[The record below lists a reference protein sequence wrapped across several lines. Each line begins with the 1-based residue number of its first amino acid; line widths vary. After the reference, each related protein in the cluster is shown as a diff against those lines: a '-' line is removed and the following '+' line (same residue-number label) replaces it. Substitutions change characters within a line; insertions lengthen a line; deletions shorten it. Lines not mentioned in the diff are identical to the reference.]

1 MPARDSDPRLPCQ
14 TTGALLALARAR
26 GLDAGAVAGDHG
38 FAPDAVGADSLD
50 VGIAA
55 RAELFDDIA
64 ARLGDPEAGV
74 SLATAVP
81 TGRYRA
87 PERLALRS
95 PDLRTAARFLMTR
108 GSEINPLTRFALAEQ
123 GSIAAL
129 YHEVGTGLSPG
140 RHVAEFVIAYV
151 VRLARLI
158 AGVEFPIRYAWFD
171 HAAPAT
177 AAKLAALLG
186 TTDLRFGAKGRGLC
200 FDASVLR
207 VQARPVDPSA
217 PAASGA
223 TAEVPVVARARAALA
238 NHDLPVDEA
247 AVATA
252 LKMSVRTLRRRLA
265 ADGTGY
271 RELREEAIVALARR
285 LLAETDAS
293 IEAIGKTLGYSY
305 AANFARSFRRATGMS
320 PAEWRNVVSRSH
332 VAAGRAQE
340 VRAADGELADGRGR
354 VGVAAVLAGRDR

>member
-1 MPARDSDPRLPCQ
+1 MAARDADPRLPCQ

-26 GLDAGAVAGDHG
+26 GLDAGAVANDHG
-38 FAPDAVGADSLD
+38 FSPTDVGADSVE

-87 PERLALRS
+87 PEQLALRS
-95 PDLRTAARFLMTR
+95 PDLRTAARVMMTR
-108 GSEINPLTRFALAEQ
+108 GGEINPLTRFALAEQ
-123 GSIAAL
+123 GAIAAL
-129 YHEVGTGLSPG
+129 IHEVGSGLSPG

-158 AGVEFPIRYAWFD
+158 ASVEFPVRYAWFD
-171 HAAPAT
+171 HPAPAAAPR
-177 AAKLAALLG
+177 LAALLG
-186 TTDLRFGAKGRGLC
+186 TTDLRFGARGRGVV

-207 VQARPVDPSA
+207 VRARPVDPAA
-217 PAASGA
+217 PVPGGP
-223 TAEVPVVARARAALA
+223 TIEVPVVARARAALA
-238 NHDLPVDEA
+238 NHDLPVAEDGLA
-247 AVATA
+247 GA
-252 LKMSVRTLRRRLA
+252 LRMSVRTLRRRLA

-271 RELREEAIVALARR
+271 RELREEAIVHHARR

-293 IEAIGKTLGYSY
+293 IEDIGRTLGYGY
-305 AANFARSFRRATGMS
+305 AANFARTFRRATGMS
-320 PAEWRNVVSRSH
+320 PAQWRAVVSKGD

-340 VRAADGELADGRGR
+340 VRAADRELADGRGR
-354 VGVAAVLAGRDR
+354 GGVAAVLAGRDR

>member
-1 MPARDSDPRLPCQ
+1 MSADPVLACQ
-14 TTGALLALARAR
+14 TTGAFLAHAGHR
-26 GLDAGAVAGDHG
+26 GVDAGAVADDHG
-38 FAPDAVGADSLD
+38 LDPHAVGADSLE

-55 RAELFDDIA
+55 RAELFADVA

-74 SLATAVP
+74 SLAAAMP

-87 PERLALRS
+87 PEQLALGA
-95 PDLRTAARFLMTR
+95 PDLRTAARFLITR
-108 GSEINPLTRFALAEQ
+108 GTEINPLTRFALAEQ
-123 GSIAAL
+123 GAIAAL
-129 YHEVGTGLSPG
+129 YHEVGSGLSPG

-151 VRLARLI
+151 VRMARVI

-171 HAAPAT
+171 HAAPAS
-177 AAKLAALLG
+177 APRLAAFLG
-186 TTDLRFGAKGRGLC
+186 TTDLRFGARGRGVC

-207 VQARPVDPSA
+207 VQARPHDPAA
-217 PAASGA
+217 PAPDG
-223 TAEVPVVARARAALA
+223 TANDVPVIARARAALA

-247 AVATA
+247 ALARA

-271 RELREEAIVALARR
+271 RELREEAILHHARR

-293 IEAIGKTLGYSY
+293 VEAVGRALGYAY

-320 PAEWRNVVSRSH
+320 PAEWRSVVSRGD
-332 VAAGRAQE
+332 VAARRAQE
-340 VRAADGELADGRGR
+340 ARAADGDVADGGDRG
-354 VGVAAVLAGRDR
+354 GVAAVLAGRDR